1 MATTAKIDLGA
12 TDVVRQVAR
21 TTRDAR
27 LLIGWSQRELARR
40 AGVAQATVCRVEAG
54 TARSI
59 DMVTLGRLL
68 AALGLR
74 ASVDVDDFRLDDRRR
89 QRDGVHAQVNGTV
102 ARRLERSCWRTAT
115 EIMIGDGIPRGW
127 IDLLAYREVDRALL
141 VEESKTDIPDM
152 GGLQRSVAFYERMA
166 MSAARLLGWWPRHV
180 AVLVVVLDSETVAR
194 RLVDNR
200 EIVRRAF
207 PAPIREMSAWL
218 ADPACP
224 MPNGWAMGTCD
235 PASRASAWL
244 RPTTLGSRRSAP
256 AYRDYAD
263 AAARLLKS

>member
-1 MATTAKIDLGA
+1 M
-12 TDVVRQVAR
+12 
-21 TTRDAR
+21 
-27 LLIGWSQRELARR
+27 LIGWSQRELAGR
-40 AGVAQATVCRVEAG
+40 AGVAQATVCRVESG
-54 TARSI
+54 TSGSI
-59 DMVTLGRLL
+59 DMVTVGRLF
-68 AALGLR
+68 AALALR
-74 ASVDVDDFRLDDRRR
+74 ASIDVDDFRLDDRRR
-89 QRDGVHAQVNGTV
+89 QRDGVHAQVNGTA
-102 ARRLERSCWRTAT
+102 ARRLERWGWRTAT
-115 EIMIGDGIPRGW
+115 EVLIGDGNPRGW
-127 IDLLAYREVDRALL
+127 IDLLAYREADRALL

-166 MSAARLLGWWPRHV
+166 MSVARRLGWWSRHV

-224 MPNGWAMGTCD
+224 MPKGWAMGTCD
-235 PASRASAWL
+235 PASRATAWL

-256 AYRDYAD
+256 VYRDYAD